1 MVVTKTYRRK
11 NGRGW
16 LLTRKEGIREGN
28 HDDKEVREQE
38 DLGFNSQMVT
48 LFQAMLSPSS

>member
-1 MVVTKTYRRK
+1 MVVTKTYRKK

-16 LLTRKEGIREGN
+16 LLTRKEGIKEGN

-38 DLGFNSQMVT
+38 
-48 LFQAMLSPSS
+48 